1 MRGVLLGLTVG
12 SCAFGYWLVRT
23 GTDPDL
29 IARVAGWG
37 VAVAAVLGLLAAWAI
52 VSQLL
57 LGQQPPPPVRITLG
71 GTTVGFI
78 TGCVAG
84 YYHEKSRRRAK
95 ELAAIR
101 GERLEV
107 LASLLSHDLRSPL
120 DVASG
125 RLRRLQQE
133 LGEDHEDLAAIER
146 SLDRIQDLVEDTM
159 LLAGGGE
166 PLEELDSLSLGQFAK
181 QCWGTLDTPDA
192 QLVVESDLTFAA
204 DRGRAATL
212 FQNLLQNAI
221 EHGGDEVTIEIGRH
235 DDGFYVEDDGPG
247 VPAEERDRVFEL
259 GYAGEEGRSGLG
271 LSIVNEVALEHGWDV
286 TVTEGTNGGARFE
299 VTGVLVD

>member
-1 MRGVLLGLTVG
+1 VFLVGLSLVAVTLGSILIAERPVLEMLALRGVLLGPTVE
-12 SCAFGYWLVRT
+12 SCVFGYWLVWT

-84 YYHEKSRRRAK
+84 YYHEKSRRRAR

-125 RLRRLQQE
+125 RLRRLQQD
-133 LGEDHEDLAAIER
+133 LGEDHEDLA
-146 SLDRIQDLVEDTM
+146 
-159 LLAGGGE
+159 GGGE
-166 PLEELDSLSLGQFAK
+166 PIEELDSLSLGQFAK

-192 QLVVESDLTFAA
+192 QLVVESDLTFGAH
-204 DRGRAATL
+204 RGRAATF
-212 FQNLLQNAI
+212 FQNLFRNAI
-221 EHGGDEVTIEIGRH
+221 VHGGEGMTIEIGRH
-235 DDGFYVEDDGPG
+235 EDGF
-247 VPAEERDRVFEL
+247 
-259 GYAGEEGRSGLG
+259 
-271 LSIVNEVALEHGWDV
+271 
-286 TVTEGTNGGARFE
+286 
-299 VTGVLVD
+299 

>member
-1 MRGVLLGLTVG
+1 VFLVGLSLVAVTLGSILIAERPVLEMLALRGVLLGPTVG
-12 SCAFGYWLVRT
+12 SCVFGYWLVWT

-84 YYHEKSRRRAK
+84 YYYEKSRRRAR

-125 RLRRLQQE
+125 RLRRLQQD

-146 SLDRIQDLVEDTM
+146 SLDRIQDIVEDTM

-166 PLEELDSLSLGQFAK
+166 PIEELDSLSLGQFAK

-192 QLVVESDLTFAA
+192 QLVVESDLTFGAH
-204 DRGRAATL
+204 RGRAATF
-212 FQNLLQNAI
+212 FQNLFRNAI
-221 EHGGDEVTIEIGRH
+221 VHGGEGMTIEIGRH
-235 DDGFYVEDDGPG
+235 EDGF
-247 VPAEERDRVFEL
+247 
-259 GYAGEEGRSGLG
+259 
-271 LSIVNEVALEHGWDV
+271 
-286 TVTEGTNGGARFE
+286 
-299 VTGVLVD
+299 